1 MRGAI
6 AGLLLL
12 LAGGPVATGAERIPF
27 IDAHVHLNNP
37 EQQRALMA
45 EYGIKRAVVFW
56 GRSSSNDSILAAAA
70 AHPDLFIPFV
80 SISPERQAYRALWTR
95 DTADTAPPRLDEL
108 EAQLATGKFRG
119 IGEISVVHFPGAGF
133 PEADFDPLSPVMQR
147 IMVLAK
153 QYDLPVLIHCE
164 ITRLREFSEL
174 LEHHPEVQV
183 IWAHGGYSPLFLA
196 ERMLRRHPNLHY
208 ELSARTWPQHPRS
221 PDYTILRNGAEV
233 WPEWLKLIEAMPTRF
248 LVGTDATQR
257 NQALD
262 RGKIESVQN
271 FLAQLSPAARKAVA
285 EDNLLRLLKL

>member
-1 MRGAI
+1 MRA
-6 AGLLLL
+6 ALVGLLLL
-12 LAGGPVATGAERIPF
+12 LAGGSAAAAERTPF
-27 IDAHVHLNNP
+27 IDGHVHLNDP
-37 EQQRALMA
+37 EKQRALMA

-80 SISPERQAYRALWTR
+80 SISPERQAYRALWSR
-95 DTADTAPPRLDEL
+95 SAVEAAPPRLDEL

-119 IGEISVVHFPGAGF
+119 IGEISVVHFPGTGF
-133 PEADFDPLSPVMQR
+133 PEADFDPLSPVMQS
-147 IMVLAK
+147 IMALARRH
-153 QYDLPVLIHCE
+153 DLPVLIHCE

-174 LEHHPEVQV
+174 LERHPEVQV

-221 PDYTILRNGAEV
+221 PDYTILRDGSEV
-233 WPEWLKLIEAMPTRF
+233 WPQWLKLIEAMPSRF

-257 NQALD
+257 NPDLE
-262 RGKIESVQN
+262 RGKIESVQG